1 LRQPRCT
8 HSPGPCCTGGFW
20 SEILNRTQPRIFY
33 GWWIVVVSGFGIFF
47 APSVTVYSFA
57 VFFPSLVHEFHA
69 TRTAISFGFT
79 LHNLVGALWLPLMGN
94 LIDRF
99 GARRVLL
106 SMTLAFA
113 LVLLSAPWLV
123 DGVWAFYIFYAL
135 LGWTLPGPLGF
146 GVVIAHWFDRR
157 RGLALGLLGLSIG
170 IGAFAVP
177 LLSRWL
183 IARFGWHVAY
193 AIFGGA
199 NLFIALPV
207 MLAFLRND
215 PAELGVLPDGAAS
228 APDPGMAIGLP
239 SELSSSLPSGLS
251 WPEVRREPAFWVMV
265 SAFVMASA
273 SLHAGI
279 LHLPT
284 LLMDRGFAAQRAA
297 LASAFVGVAIIVGRV
312 GCGWLMDRV
321 FAPRVGMLFYALSAA
336 GLVLLWAAPAGS
348 SVFLAAFL
356 VGLGMG
362 AEVDMIAY
370 LASRYFGLRSFATVY
385 GYAFAA
391 FMVAGALGPLM
402 MGAVFD
408 RFHSY
413 SVGVGAAA
421 IASLAAAAL
430 LALLGPYRFGPA
442 EGPVEARP
450 ALMEA

>member
-1 LRQPRCT
+1 M
-8 HSPGPCCTGGFW
+8 SK
-20 SEILNRTQPRIFY
+20 TQPRIFY
-33 GWWIVVVSGFGIFF
+33 GWWIILVSAVGIFF
-47 APSVTVYSFA
+47 GPPVTVYSFA

-69 TRTAISFGFT
+69 TRTAVSFGFT
-79 LHNLVGALWLPLMGN
+79 LHNLVGAIWLPLMGS

-106 SMTLAFA
+106 SITFAFA

-123 DGVWAFYIFYAL
+123 HTIWAFYIFYAM
-135 LGWTLPGPLGF
+135 LGWTLPGPMGF
-146 GVVIAHWFDRR
+146 GVVVAHWFDRR
-157 RGLALGLLGLSIG
+157 RGLALGLLGLSMG
-170 IGAFAVP
+170 VGAFTVP

-183 IARFGWHVAY
+183 IARFGWHAAY

-199 NLFIALPV
+199 NLLIAIPAV
-207 MLAFLRND
+207 LAFLRND
-215 PAELGVLPDGAAS
+215 PAELGVAPDGAAP
-228 APDPGMAIGLP
+228 APQAGTTAQTATGPSTGLC
-239 SELSSSLPSGLS
+239 SGLS
-251 WPEVRREPAFWVMV
+251 WSEVRREPAFWVMV
-265 SAFVMASA
+265 GAFVMAST

-279 LHLPT
+279 LHLPM
-284 LLMDRGFAAQRAA
+284 LLMDRGFTTQRAA
-297 LASAFVGVAIIVGRV
+297 LASSVVGVAVMVGRIA
-312 GCGWLMDRV
+312 CGWLMDRF
-321 FAPRVGMLFYALSAA
+321 FAPRVGLLFYALSAA
-336 GLVLLWAAPAGS
+336 GLVLFWASPAGPS
-348 SVFLAAFL
+348 TFLAAFL

-408 RFHSY
+408 HFHSY

-421 IASLAAAAL
+421 IGSLAAAAL
-430 LALLGPYRFGPA
+430 LTLLGPYRFGPA
-442 EGPVEARP
+442 EGPVEPRP

>member
-1 LRQPRCT
+1 MPA
-8 HSPGPCCTGGFW
+8 SGA
-20 SEILNRTQPRIFY
+20 SLNNAQPRIFY
-33 GWWIVVVSGFGIFF
+33 GWWIILVSAVGIFF
-47 APSVTVYSFA
+47 GPPVTVYSFA

-69 TRTAISFGFT
+69 TRTAVSFGFT
-79 LHNLVGALWLPLMGN
+79 LHNLVGAIWLPVMGN

-106 SMTLAFA
+106 SITFVFA

-123 DGVWAFYIFYAL
+123 HTILAFYIFYAV
-135 LGWTLPGPLGF
+135 LGWMLPGPMGF

-157 RGLALGLLGLSIG
+157 RGLALGLLGLSLG
-170 IGAFAVP
+170 VGAFIVP

-183 IARFGWHVAY
+183 IARYGWHVAY

-199 NLFIALPV
+199 NLLIAIPAV
-207 MLAFLRND
+207 LAFLRND
-215 PAELGVLPDGAAS
+215 PAELGIAPDGVSS
-228 APDPGMAIGLP
+228 APHGSITAQTAT
-239 SELSSSLPSGLS
+239 GLS
-251 WPEVRREPAFWVMV
+251 WSEVRREPAFWVMV

-279 LHLPT
+279 LHLPM
-284 LLMDRGFAAQRAA
+284 LLMDRGFTAQRAA
-297 LASAFVGVAIIVGRV
+297 LASSVVGVAIMVGRA
-312 GCGWLMDRV
+312 GCGWLMDRL
-321 FAPRVGMLFYALSAA
+321 FAPRVGMLFYALSAS
-336 GLVLLWAAPAGS
+336 GLVLLWAAPAGPS
-348 SVFLAAFL
+348 TFLAAFL

-402 MGAVFD
+402 MGVVFD
-408 RFHSY
+408 HFHSY
-413 SVGVGAAA
+413 SVGVGVAA

-430 LALLGPYRFGPA
+430 LTVLGPYRFGPA
-442 EGPVEARP
+442 EGPVEPHP